1 MPSEEGKS
9 SGTLGSVLRGAGFS
23 GWTVCEQCAF
33 EYPQRADGEP
43 PCPQCYPP
51 EPVPTGPVKVY
62 AQKLS
67 VPECLDALHAGGVN
81 VHAYQH
87 ATFATFDDE
96 ADPHVSMAVRDWIN
110 EWRRATGW
118 KYVSRPWL
126 YLYGDRSELVR
137 GQVQL
142 GKAGNGKT
150 HIAVAI
156 ARMLLEDGQLAPER
170 FRFVTAE
177 SLLLEMEATFRS
189 DSPESESRL
198 LATFGK
204 YDLLVIDDLGVREP
218 TAHAIRI
225 LDELTKRRE
234 GQATIWTSNLSLKVV
249 AQQSEA
255 FKRITSRIAG
265 ECGEGAKFN
274 VKFSGPDR
282 RLAKS
287 KGE

>member
-9 SGTLGSVLRGAGFS
+9 SGTLGEVLRGAGFS

-43 PCPQCYPP
+43 PCPRCYPP
-51 EPVPTGPVKVY
+51 NPVPRGPAAARPDLTAGEV
-62 AQKLS
+62 
-67 VPECLDALHAGGVN
+67 LDAMAMGGVN
-81 VHAYQH
+81 MHAYHH
-87 ATFATFDDE
+87 ATLANFDGRK
-96 ADPHVSMAVRDWIN
+96 DPHVMGVVEDWLAA
-110 EWRRATGW
+110 WRKATGW
-118 KYVSRPWL
+118 KYASRPWL
-126 YLYGDRSELVR
+126 YLYGDRSELAR

-142 GKAGNGKT
+142 GAAGNGKT
-150 HIAVAI
+150 HIAVAV
-156 ARMLLEDGQLAPER
+156 ARKLFEDGQLAPER

-265 ECGEGAKFN
+265 ECGEGARFN